1 MVVENGVVV
10 RFLKSYNCCI
20 GLGDSD
26 RSVVTSVFINSSQQN
41 NSDR

>member
-10 RFLKSYNCCI
+10 RYLKSCNCCI

-26 RSVVTSVFINSSQQN
+26 RSVTSVFINSQFNPTKQ
-41 NSDR
+41 